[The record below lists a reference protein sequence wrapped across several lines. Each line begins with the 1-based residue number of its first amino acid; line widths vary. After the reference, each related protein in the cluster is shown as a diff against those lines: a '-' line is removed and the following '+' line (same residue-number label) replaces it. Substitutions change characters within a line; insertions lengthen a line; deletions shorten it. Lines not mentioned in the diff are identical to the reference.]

1 MDIHN
6 FEELLGQVLQL
17 PVRDGNQQLILK
29 LIVLWRSIWSL
40 HPSPSH
46 LNLSVLEIINNIQ
59 YLKEWGQVAYVDPS
73 FCKMVGQVPQLWI
86 RNGTDTDTKNWQCSE
101 ELSKVLHP
109 SLSCLKSSTFTI
121 PKHEVNLSVCSLA
134 SPTHHQCY
142 VPLIFYELWLTSLC
156 LTGFTGTTEGSRDE
170 GVQKFV
176 MDAMRHGYF
185 PVVLNPRGCAASPLT
200 TPRHFIYPCDK
211 KYQFLVAT
219 KWL

>member
-1 MDIHN
+1 MYIHN
-6 FEELLGQVLQL
+6 FEDLLGQVLQL
-17 PVRDGNQQLILK
+17 PIRDGNQQLILK
-29 LIVLWRSIWSL
+29 LIVLCRSSWSI
-40 HPSPSH
+40 HPSPSR

-109 SLSCLKSSTFTI
+109 SLSCLESSTFAI

-142 VPLIFYELWLTSLC
+142 VRLIFLWTLINQPMLYW
-156 LTGFTGTTEGSRDE
+156 FYRDNRREPRWRGTEICHGCHATWVFSCGSQSARLRRLPFDYT
-170 GVQKFV
+170 QALHLP
-176 MDAMRHGYF
+176 M
-185 PVVLNPRGCAASPLT
+185 
-200 TPRHFIYPCDK
+200 
-211 KYQFLVAT
+211 
-219 KWL
+219 W